1 MTHNVDESQNLKSK
15 YFSYHRNLYFIQL
28 NEAIK
33 DKNEIPLSMRKH
45 QAQMIADKHIIDITL
60 LNRNGEYKKN
70 LDFYVAWVNRV
81 RTLEP
86 GPDSVDSLV
95 SYLKSL
101 NTPEAQK
108 QVTYLNAL
116 LLNNSSVSYE
126 STSISNNVKDTIS
139 AINNPRLDHAVW
151 SRNLAEIFI
160 LYLGV
165 VTPELSKL
173 LKIVALCNGFA
184 SYGFYIVRGGID
196 AICGIKN
203 LSQTDVFV
211 KEEITR
217 DDQVKFQTEQ
227 RYQRIANDIL
237 LWAPVNFL
245 TFHYLTGPGKLGMIG
260 NYLTVGL
267 LIGDLC
273 LALYGYSHKV
283 SQFSAIKDDIEKEIE
298 KIQAQIDTLAGSE
311 AEQIKKLTQEKEQL
325 NKYLDKLT
333 EAHHKDLEK
342 LRYQLYYQGAL
353 VVAFAVLLANTM
365 PCMIGAA
372 LTIFALQL
380 FINIKDLCL
389 QLRDEQD
396 AKNRSI
402 LKFQITMKA
411 FEHLMLPG
419 LFVVVGLFVMP
430 LIPLVSPWLVFFAT
444 ATIGYNLLQF
454 TNYITKMHAQ
464 YMNTGKLDW
473 EQLVTDFGKNI
484 VLPGMM
490 MACLFALTSTMFA
503 HAPAA
508 VVLAGLFFLSNN
520 LVQLGEKLYNCSN
533 QESTLKFKAA

>member
-1 MTHNVDESQNLKSK
+1 MTHNVDESPNLKSK
-15 YFSYHRNLYFIQL
+15 YSSYHRNLYFIQL

-33 DKNEIPLSMRKH
+33 DKNEIPLSMLRH

-70 LDFYVAWVNRV
+70 LDLYVAWVKRV
-81 RTLEP
+81 RSTQN
-86 GPDSVDSLV
+86 GPYPEDSLV
-95 SYLKSL
+95 SYLNRL

-108 QVTYLNAL
+108 QATYLNAL
-116 LLNNSSVSYE
+116 LSNDSSVSYE

-211 KEEITR
+211 TEGITR

-283 SQFSAIKDDIEKEIE
+283 SQFSAIKDDIEKEIK
-298 KIQAQIDTLAGSE
+298 KIQVQINALEVSDQQ
-311 AEQIKKLTQEKEQL
+311 QILKLTKVQL
-325 NKYLDKLT
+325 ETYLDKLT

-454 TNYITKMHAQ
+454 TNYITRMHAQ

-533 QESTLKFKAA
+533 QESTLKIKAA